1 MQRERPEQA
10 RRSSTRPRLH
20 PKQLQRARRK
30 RRRKR
35 AAWVQRRA
43 ARVRTAAMQL
53 PIIGA
58 HNLSSMQCTTAQ
70 LSLLNKGLKFT
81 PTAFATPKQIDSNTA
96 AALRAFE
103 RSIRLRHL
111 HGLESQ
117 PPDGIAARYWTHAHE
132 FHVPKPSY
140 VPPRASL
147 AVESFLADVRSA
159 LETAARTGSSPD
171 WQAASRQHT
180 RPNLSKEERAALL
193 ALRAVEDKDRTVII
207 KPADKNLGLTIM
219 DKSWYEGEMDR
230 QLGDPSCYAP
240 VPPGEWDETLRGV
253 RAQLWQCVHTWQQ
266 YGIVP
271 ESTAAYM
278 LLGESKCTLPDI
290 YLIPKIHKTPVKGRV
305 ICPSH
310 SWVTTNV
317 STWLAAELNE
327 LVRHQPTVL
336 MDARELIREL
346 QGMTVSRDAVLV
358 TFDVESLYPNI
369 DTAVAVSNVGS
380 FIDHSLKRQCVEEL
394 LTFVM
399 QNNYFRFRDKTY
411 HQTHG
416 TAMGTAVAPPYANL
430 DLARFETGLLSER
443 LEQPTLY
450 KRFIDDGFIV
460 WEGSENELQQLLHA
474 WNTRRPRIRITFE
487 ISRLEVHFL
496 DLRIWKDMDCAE
508 DRLPLVV
515 STYEKPMNK
524 YLYIPL
530 LSMHRVSVLRG
541 FIRSRLLNF
550 VVTNTYEHDFL
561 VMRAKLWV
569 RLLRR
574 GYTPQFLTPIF
585 AAVSFD
591 LRREYLTPK
600 PAATQSKGR
609 AALFMQLDT
618 FTGGMANVRGIID
631 TVYAKHA
638 TSPEVQAVL
647 DSAAPM
653 VVYKRGRSLASAL
666 VNAKH

>member
-1 MQRERPEQA
+1 MERPEQA
-10 RRSSTRPRLH
+10 RRSSKRPRLH

-35 AAWVQRRA
+35 SAWVQRRA
-43 ARVRTAAMQL
+43 ARLQTAASNL

-58 HNLSSMQCTTAQ
+58 HNLSSMQCTAAQ

-81 PTAFATPKQIDSNTA
+81 PTAFATPKRIDSNTQ

-103 RSIRLRHL
+103 RSIRLRHM
-111 HGLESQ
+111 HGLE
-117 PPDGIAARYWTHAHE
+117 PEPAHGIAARYWARAHKFHA
-132 FHVPKPSY
+132 PKPSY
-140 VPPRASL
+140 NPPRASP
-147 AVESFLADVRSA
+147 AVESFLAEVRSA
-159 LETAARTGSSPD
+159 LETAARVGSSPD
-171 WQAASRQHT
+171 WQAASRMHT
-180 RPNLSKEERAALL
+180 KPNLSSEERAALQ
-193 ALRAVEDKDRTVII
+193 ALRGVKDEDRSVII

-219 DKSWYEGEMDR
+219 DKTWYDGEMER
-230 QLGDPSCYAP
+230 QLGDPNCYAL
-240 VPPGEWDETLRGV
+240 VPADRWGRVLMGV
-253 RAQLWQCVHTWQQ
+253 QSQLWRDVHTWMQ
-266 YGIVP
+266 YGILP
-271 ESTAAYM
+271 QNTAEYM
-278 LLGESKCTLPDI
+278 LAGHSKCTLPDI

-317 STWLAAELNE
+317 SKWLAAELNE

-346 QGMTVSRDAVLV
+346 EGMTVSRDALLV

-369 DTAVAVSNVGS
+369 DTAVAVPNVGS
-380 FIDHSLKRQCVEEL
+380 FIDQPLKRQCVEEL

-399 QNNYFRFRDKTY
+399 RNNYFTFRGATY

-430 DLARFETGLLSER
+430 DLARFETGLLSQ
-443 LEQPTLY
+443 LTTQPTLY

-460 WEGSENELQQLLHA
+460 WEGSESELQQLLNA
-474 WNTRRPRIRITFE
+474 WNTRRHRIRITYE

-496 DLRIWKDMDCAE
+496 DLRIWKDLDCA
-508 DRLPLVV
+508 DNRVPLVV

-524 YLYIPL
+524 YLYIPFM
-530 LSMHRVSVLRG
+530 SMHRLSVLRG

-574 GYTPQFLTPIF
+574 GFTPQFLRPIF

-591 LRREYLTPK
+591 LRREYLAPK
-600 PAATQSKGR
+600 PAVAQGKGR
-609 AALFMQLDT
+609 AALFMHLDT

-631 TVYAKHA
+631 TVYARHNS
-638 TSPEVQAVL
+638 SPDVQAVL
-647 DSAAPM
+647 DAAAPM
-653 VVYKRGRSLASAL
+653 IVYKRGRSLASAL